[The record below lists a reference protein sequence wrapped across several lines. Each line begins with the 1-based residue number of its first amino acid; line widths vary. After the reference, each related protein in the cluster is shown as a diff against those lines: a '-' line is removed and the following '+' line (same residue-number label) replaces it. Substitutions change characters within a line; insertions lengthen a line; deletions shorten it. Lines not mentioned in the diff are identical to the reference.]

1 MEEAVSVLS
10 WECWLWEDSMDMTD
24 GARLLLAGSL
34 ETGDEGR
41 R

>member
-24 GARLLLAGSL
+24 GARLLLAGSSK
-34 ETGDEGR
+34 TGDEGR